1 MLVSSPPT
9 PRPISPRFGGGRVRI
24 RNLYDPPTLRDRAP
38 LTPWVPRGMTATS
51 KTTDEGWEITV
62 TGKDLGWLHSPK
74 QDGLAN
80 VVWQKKDGSYLV
92 GIEKNMTVPIPEG
105 VTVLTRLC
113 GLDDRSLV
121 TLLQNAGLPLV
132 FAASDHPY

>member
-1 MLVSSPPT
+1 M
-9 PRPISPRFGGGRVRI
+9 RI

-38 LTPWVPRGMTATS
+38 LTPWVPSGMTASS

-62 TGKDLGWLHSPK
+62 TGKGVGWLHSPK

-92 GIEKNMTVPIPEG
+92 GIKNMTVPIPEG

-121 TLLQNAGLPLV
+121 PLLQNAGLPLV